1 MIAKEE
7 LNILWSLEQT
17 AKKYEDR
24 VAVSDVNQE
33 LTWKGLVKKAQ
44 VIGAELSKKVQPGNP
59 IPVLLEKSSET
70 LAVMLGIVYAGCFY
84 VPVNPMNPAER
95 LRKIMEKLEP
105 EVIISD
111 EKGKEQLEAVGVGLE
126 EKVIGPEILLL
137 TTGTDLSEE
146 QRSKLEQIQGQWK
159 ETDALYG
166 ILKYPEDLSQA
177 VSIGNAVSA
186 LKNTVPGDF
195 PAMDLSEIREL
206 IQEHKAN
213 GPVMEMKR

>member
-7 LNILWSLEQT
+7 LNILWILEQT
-17 AKKYEDR
+17 AEKYEDR

-111 EKGKEQLEAVGVGLE
+111 EKGKEQLAVVGVGLE
-126 EKVIGPEILLL
+126 EKVIGQKNSAVNLNRSRDNGKRQMLCMEFSLLGL
-137 TTGTDLSEE
+137 
-146 QRSKLEQIQGQWK
+146 Q
-159 ETDALYG
+159 
-166 ILKYPEDLSQA
+166 
-177 VSIGNAVSA
+177 
-186 LKNTVPGDF
+186 
-195 PAMDLSEIREL
+195 EL
-206 IQEHKAN
+206 
-213 GPVMEMKR
+213 RRRL

>member
-7 LNILWSLEQT
+7 LNILWILEQT
-17 AKKYEDR
+17 AEKYEDR

-84 VPVNPMNPAER
+84 VPVNPMNLAER

-111 EKGKEQLEAVGVGLE
+111 EKGKEQNAEGIYEDRHINEEPVNSQEIFFQDAYEACN
-126 EKVIGPEILLL
+126 K
-137 TTGTDLSEE
+137 
-146 QRSKLEQIQGQWK
+146 
-159 ETDALYG
+159 
-166 ILKYPEDLSQA
+166 
-177 VSIGNAVSA
+177 
-186 LKNTVPGDF
+186 
-195 PAMDLSEIREL
+195 
-206 IQEHKAN
+206 
-213 GPVMEMKR
+213 

>member
-17 AKKYEDR
+17 AEKYEDR

-33 LTWKGLVKKAQ
+33 LTWKELVKKAQ

-111 EKGKEQLEAVGVGLE
+111 EKGKEQNAEGIYEDRHINEEPVNSQEIFFQDAYEACN
-126 EKVIGPEILLL
+126 K
-137 TTGTDLSEE
+137 
-146 QRSKLEQIQGQWK
+146 
-159 ETDALYG
+159 
-166 ILKYPEDLSQA
+166 
-177 VSIGNAVSA
+177 
-186 LKNTVPGDF
+186 
-195 PAMDLSEIREL
+195 
-206 IQEHKAN
+206 
-213 GPVMEMKR
+213 

>member
-17 AKKYEDR
+17 VEKYEDR

-111 EKGKEQLEAVGVGLE
+111 EKGKEQ
-126 EKVIGPEILLL
+126 
-137 TTGTDLSEE
+137 
-146 QRSKLEQIQGQWK
+146 Q
-159 ETDALYG
+159 
-166 ILKYPEDLSQA
+166 
-177 VSIGNAVSA
+177 
-186 LKNTVPGDF
+186 
-195 PAMDLSEIREL
+195 
-206 IQEHKAN
+206 
-213 GPVMEMKR
+213 